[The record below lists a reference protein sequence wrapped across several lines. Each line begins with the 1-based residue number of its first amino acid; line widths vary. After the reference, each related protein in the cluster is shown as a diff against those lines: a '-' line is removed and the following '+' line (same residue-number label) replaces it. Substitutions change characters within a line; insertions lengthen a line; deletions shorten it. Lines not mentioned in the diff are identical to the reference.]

1 MLCSGCGNEVSDP
14 ASCPVCRA
22 GRGPRRAAR
31 AAADAA
37 AAPPACPRCA
47 EKLEEQDW
55 EEVKV
60 SCCPT
65 CRGTFF
71 PGRGL
76 EVTLDKLRATVT
88 PTDVASVL
96 TEFKD
101 RFTRTLPD
109 AVRYKACP
117 VCHTVMTRRNYAKVS
132 GVIID
137 LCGNH
142 GSWVDEAA
150 FAELANF
157 ITRGGDVLASK
168 STATRTR
175 LAPPPSGT
183 PTLLDRIFGGGR

>member
-1 MLCSGCGNEVSDP
+1 MLCTGCGNEVSDP
-14 ASCPVCRA
+14 TRCPVCRA
-22 GRGPRRAAR
+22 GRAPRRAAR
-31 AAADAA
+31 AAAP
-37 AAPPACPRCA
+37 APAGPGACPRCA
-47 EKLEEQDW
+47 DPLEEQDW

-60 SCCPT
+60 SSCPT

-71 PGRGL
+71 PGHGL
-76 EVTLDKLRATVT
+76 EETLDKLRATVT

-117 VCHTVMTRRNYAKVS
+117 VCQTVMTRRNYAKVS

-150 FAELANF
+150 FAELASF
-157 ITRGGDVLASK
+157 ITRGGDLLASK
-168 STATRTR
+168 SSGLRTR
-175 LAPPPSGT
+175 LAPPPAGT
-183 PTLLDRIFGGGR
+183 PTLLDRIFGTGR